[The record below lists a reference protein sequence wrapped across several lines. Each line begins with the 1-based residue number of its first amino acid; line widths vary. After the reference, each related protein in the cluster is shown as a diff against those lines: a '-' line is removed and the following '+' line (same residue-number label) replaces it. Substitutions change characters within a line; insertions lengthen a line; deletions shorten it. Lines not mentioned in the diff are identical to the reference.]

1 MIYSVLALISGGTVA
16 TSILLNAR
24 LGAIKGLYKGVF
36 VNYMM
41 GVLVSIPLSLIINGL
56 KIPGIEFSWTLL
68 TALSGGAIG
77 YVVVLLNSH
86 ITPKI
91 GILYVTILLFVGQ
104 LGTGIAID
112 GIRDGSVSIGKIAG
126 GLLII
131 AGLVYLLRLERNDRK

>member
-1 MIYSVLALISGGTVA
+1 MVYALLALISGGTVA

-24 LGAIKGLYKGVF
+24 LGAVKGLYKGVF

-41 GVLVSIPLSLIINGL
+41 GVLVSMPLALIINGL
-56 KIPGIEFSWTLL
+56 NVPVVDFNWPLMI
-68 TALSGGAIG
+68 ALSGGAIG

-91 GILYVTILLFVGQ
+91 GILFVTILLFVGQ
-104 LGTGIAID
+104 LGTGIVID
-112 GIRDGSVSIGKIAG
+112 GIRDGYVPVAKITG

-131 AGLVYLLRLERNDRK
+131 SGLVYLLRLEKSAKS

>member
-1 MIYSVLALISGGTVA
+1 MIYSLLALISGATVA

-24 LGAIKGLYKGVF
+24 LAAVKGLYKGVF

-41 GVLVSIPLSLIINGL
+41 GVLISVPLAIVINGFKL
-56 KIPGIEFSWTLL
+56 PVFDFDLALL
-68 TALSGGAIG
+68 VALSGGAIG
-77 YVVVLLNSH
+77 YVVVMLNSH

-104 LGTGIAID
+104 LGTGIVIDAI
-112 GIRDGSVSIGKIAG
+112 REGSVSVGKTAG

-131 AGLVYLLRLERNDRK
+131 AGLAYLLILEKDKRQ